1 MGGHRPGLYDCS
13 GLTMKAWAAA
23 GRPIPRT
30 SQEQWRLLP
39 RIDIKDM
46 RPGDLIIYHADASHV
61 AMYVGDGTIVHSP
74 RPGRHVTLAGA
85 GSMKILAVWSGRTS
99 RGSPTFSP
107 LLRNASSLPR
117 RSLPRKPSVPRNVS
131 GATWQGR
138 ARACAGGMF
147 VMASPPPPPC
157 PIPPDPCQDAAYD
170 GAYDRGRSPCAIPF
184 PRRRPLSSP
193 SGESTTVV
201 PPRPRGREGNP
212 YRCPYPCPYRKQ
224 RDVPAAETSH
234 GGDLTVLVIEDDP
247 AGSITGPELSA
258 AAGTRV
264 RIRTAR
270 NLTEAGR
277 LLTDDVDCIL
287 LDLAL
292 PVPAGSAGA
301 APAAAAPATAST
313 TAAPGAEHRPEPA
326 PGRADE
332 LAVLT
337 HVLRIAPLHAVLVL
351 TAQDDTEL
359 AAEAVRVGAQD
370 YLFRGEL
377 DARVLSRAIRYAVER
392 KRADIAQHQLTESGL
407 RAQENARLERGLLPT
422 PLLEGSDLSFAARY
436 RPGRSRA
443 LLGGDFY
450 DTVRTPDGT
459 VHAMIGDVCGHGP
472 DEAALGVE
480 LRIAWRA
487 LTLAGLCGDQLLST
501 LQQVLEHAAERGDL
515 RDARHRRHRP
525 RRAPRR
531 TSAWPATPH
540 RCWPATAGLHGCSRT
555 RMAARRSGCCRAPGG
570 RGAKASWAGVEPDD
584 VHGRA
589 DRGPRRRGQQSAAGP
604 GRHGR
609 DGQQPAGAGADGR
622 RPVGGRGR
630 RGAGAER
637 RRADGRRGGAAAG
650 PRSGADTATGP
661 GAPRAPAPYR
671 PPGLLLLPRALS
683 ARRCTAR
690 RARHCW
696 NRPGGLRRHR
706 PRPP

>member
-1 MGGHRPGLYDCS
+1 MP
-13 GLTMKAWAAA
+13 
-23 GRPIPRT
+23 
-30 SQEQWRLLP
+30 
-39 RIDIKDM
+39 
-46 RPGDLIIYHADASHV
+46 
-61 AMYVGDGTIVHSP
+61 
-74 RPGRHVTLAGA
+74 
-85 GSMKILAVWSGRTS
+85 
-99 RGSPTFSP
+99 
-107 LLRNASSLPR
+107 
-117 RSLPRKPSVPRNVS
+117 VP
-131 GATWQGR
+131 
-138 ARACAGGMF
+138 
-147 VMASPPPPPC
+147 
-157 PIPPDPCQDAAYD
+157 
-170 GAYDRGRSPCAIPF
+170 
-184 PRRRPLSSP
+184 
-193 SGESTTVV
+193 V
-201 PPRPRGREGNP
+201 PQ
-212 YRCPYPCPYRKQ
+212 Q
-224 RDVPAAETSH
+224 RDVPAAETHH
-234 GGDLTVLVIEDDP
+234 GADLTVLVIEDDP

-292 PVPAGSAGA
+292 PVPTTTT
-301 APAAAAPATAST
+301 ATTTT
-313 TAAPGAEHRPEPA
+313 TAADHRPEPA

-501 LQQVLEHAAERGDL
+501 LQQVLEHERQ
-515 RDARHRRHRP
+515 
-525 RRAPRR
+525 
-531 TSAWPATPH
+531 SEEIFAT
-540 RCWPATAGLHGCSRT
+540 L
-555 RMAARRSGCCRAPGG
+555 
-570 RGAKASWAGVEPDD
+570 
-584 VHGRA
+584 
-589 DRGPRRRGQQSAAGP
+589 
-604 GRHGR
+604 
-609 DGQQPAGAGADGR
+609 
-622 RPVGGRGR
+622 
-630 RGAGAER
+630 
-637 RRADGRRGGAAAG
+637 
-650 PRSGADTATGP
+650 
-661 GAPRAPAPYR
+661 
-671 PPGLLLLPRALS
+671 
-683 ARRCTAR
+683 CTVDIR
-690 RARHCW
+690 V
-696 NRPGGLRRHR
+696 
-706 PRPP
+706 